1 MQLENIPA
9 FCIYNWGKYLACFES
24 IWNVSRAKSAFDCWV
39 FIFCLQ
45 SFPHKNTWTHW
56 KTLLFLHSICAVTNR
71 REWKHMWLLVV
82 LEHPFLQLFF
92 CLVLEAS
99 IYNTIFDL
107 NSNHFLLFF
116 ADLLIRLL
124 IFQFPREGK
133 WVIFPSRPCSSLS
146 RAAMVIEWVD

>member
-1 MQLENIPA
+1 VEAHVVDCSVGASFFATA
-9 FCIYNWGKYLACFES
+9 FLPCFG
-24 IWNVSRAKSAFDCWV
+24 
-39 FIFCLQ
+39 
-45 SFPHKNTWTHW
+45 
-56 KTLLFLHSICAVTNR
+56 
-71 REWKHMWLLVV
+71 
-82 LEHPFLQLFF
+82 
-92 CLVLEAS
+92 AS

-146 RAAMVIEWVD
+146 RAVMVIEWVD